1 LQQQISTAGNIHQIA
16 PRAMNAA
23 ERDHLA
29 WWRRV
34 IRESTDSAPYLVTF
48 KGVTFPATPEQ
59 AVRVMS
65 WGGRL
70 EQVTYT
76 PRRR

>member
-1 LQQQISTAGNIHQIA
+1 VQPQISTAGNIHQIA

-29 WWRRV
+29 WWLRV
-34 IRESTDSAPYLVTF
+34 IRESTDGAPYLVTF
-48 KGVTFPATPEQ
+48 RGETFPATPEQ
-59 AVRVMS
+59 AVRVMA
-65 WGGRL
+65 WRGRI